1 MLCFNWPLHTSST
14 ATWQAC
20 AKWLLSTM
28 ERKIFRAQK
37 TCSEVRDIGAQ
48 GMWVPA
54 RITWSMCHVLTK
66 NHLAAFWKLHLS
78 LPISPPFL
86 PSGPPTLRLS
96 FSSQSGELEKWLLW
110 FGSEASS
117 PHQGPHMKGLVH
129 KLRLLRGNGMLWGGG
144 QAGGLLVL
152 SGKTLKET
160 LWHPFFFLPLAT
172 RWQAME

>member
-66 NHLAAFWKLHLS
+66 NHLVVFWKLHLS
-78 LPISPPFL
+78 LPVSPPFFTFRPSHPPALLLITVGRAREMTAMVWLWSIL
-86 PSGPPTLRLS
+86 PPPRPTYERLS
-96 FSSQSGELEKWLLW
+96 PQVEAVERQWNVVRRGSGRR
-110 FGSEASS
+110 S
-117 PHQGPHMKGLVH
+117 PGP
-129 KLRLLRGNGMLWGGG
+129 
-144 QAGGLLVL
+144 
-152 SGKTLKET
+152 
-160 LWHPFFFLPLAT
+160 
-172 RWQAME
+172 